1 LVWIAGRPTRAWA
14 QAMVRLLALAPAPA
28 AISADADPAG
38 IEIALAAA
46 APWIAVGQPWVAT
59 AMEPARLD
67 RAGVQPLGAYDR
79 AVLQRLAAQDLPPE
93 LAALRDAMAQR
104 GVKAEQE
111 GWL

>member
-1 LVWIAGRPTRAWA
+1 MT
-14 QAMVRLLALAPAPA
+14 RLLQLAPAPA

-46 APWIAVGQPWVAT
+46 APWVAAGLPWAAT
-59 AMEPARLD
+59 AMEPERLD
-67 RAGVQPLGAYDR
+67 RRGLQPLGRYDR
-79 AVLQRLAAQDLPPE
+79 AVLDRLATAALPAE
-93 LAALRDAMAQR
+93 LAALRDALNER